1 MKNSESSNDDTSYY
15 TACDNKFT
23 DNLNKNYKIVINS
36 INIKMIIWF
45 LNVGIRKRSLNA
57 NLKL

>member
-36 INIKMIIWF
+36 INIKMII
-45 LNVGIRKRSLNA
+45 
-57 NLKL
+57 